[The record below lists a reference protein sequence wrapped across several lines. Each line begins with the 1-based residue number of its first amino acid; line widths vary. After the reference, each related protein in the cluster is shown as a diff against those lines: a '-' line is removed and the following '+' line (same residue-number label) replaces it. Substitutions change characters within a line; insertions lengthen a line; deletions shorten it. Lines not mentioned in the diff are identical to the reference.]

1 MRPDSPPDAAE
12 ILRLRLVC
20 AGMIT
25 GVVLLGTMVAV
36 LAGERPARVTP
47 TVAWLL
53 CGAALLPLAISVVLD
68 ASTPGRRLAVLGLRE
83 ATGLVGA
90 VTTLLTGDV
99 SWVAALGGLSVVA
112 LAAGLP
118 RGPALTPR

>member
-25 GVVLLGTMVAV
+25 GVVLLGAMVAV

-47 TVAWLL
+47 AVAWLL